1 MMRTPLLIE
10 ISVMGFF
17 FGKILCRGYAV
28 VFFKNPVKIRN
39 ALETTGLADD
49 RERIAALFHLV
60 YGMTEAKLINIFF
73 YGEGFCPPDSPVDI
87 AFGHTAGFGDIPDG
101 LKRCIVCVNIIND
114 PLKTGSFILT
124 DRNFIFQR
132 ILIAKSCQICKN
144 LCKQQVGSGRFAAGS
159 CVPVDELLSVIL
171 GNENNRCLE
180 TGQVGRYYG
189 R

>member
-1 MMRTPLLIE
+1 MRTPLLIE

-73 YGEGFCPPDSPVDI
+73 YGEGFRLSDSPVDI
-87 AFGHTAGFGDIPDG
+87 AFGDSTGFGDIPDG
-101 LKRCIVCVNIIND
+101 LKRRVVSINIMDD
-114 PLKTGSFILT
+114 PLKTGGFILT
-124 DRNFIFQR
+124 DGN
-132 ILIAKSCQICKN
+132 LII
-144 LCKQQVGSGRFAAGS
+144 
-159 CVPVDELLSVIL
+159 
-171 GNENNRCLE
+171 
-180 TGQVGRYYG
+180 
-189 R
+189 

>member
-1 MMRTPLLIE
+1 MKKSGAVLFLL
-10 ISVMGFF
+10 
-17 FGKILCRGYAV
+17 L
-28 VFFKNPVKIRN
+28 
-39 ALETTGLADD
+39 LT
-49 RERIAALFHLV
+49 ALFEPAEVRAAEPLA
-60 YGMTEAKLINIFF
+60 ME
-73 YGEGFCPPDSPVDI
+73 
-87 AFGHTAGFGDIPDG
+87 
-101 LKRCIVCVNIIND
+101 
-114 PLKTGSFILT
+114 LKTGSFILT
-124 DRNFIFQR
+124 DRNFIFKR